1 VARYTQSSIERLRET
16 ADMVAVVSKRTDLR
30 RVGTRHVGLCP
41 FHEERTPSF
50 SVEPEQGLYYCFGC
64 QRGGD
69 AFSFVMETEG
79 VDFPTAIEQLAQ
91 DAGVELEREQEDPRE
106 EERRRRRERLL
117 ALLDRTAGFYANYL
131 WQAAEAGPAR
141 EYLSERGLP
150 DEVLR
155 DFRVGYAPS
164 AWEQVTLAA
173 GRNGFSD
180 EELLAAG
187 LSQRSSRGGLIDRFR
202 ERITFPLADSRG
214 RVLGFGAR
222 AMRDDQGAK
231 YLNTSEGELY
241 HKGKLLFGID
251 RARQAIAKSGRVVV
265 VEGYTDV
272 LALHGAGVGETV
284 AIMGTAL
291 TRDQLAELARAAGED
306 GTVHLALDADRS
318 GQEAMMRA
326 ARMADERGIALR
338 VVSMPEGVDP
348 AELVARGGDMA
359 VTERLT
365 QSLSVVEFAVER
377 VLADANLETPEGRDR
392 ALDEARKLIATT
404 PERSAFR
411 DHLVR
416 KVSDRLDVP
425 ASYVTAGVSARPA
438 RGATWVRTGDPGPER
453 ERGGRA
459 SRVATVGPGAATLE
473 AERLF
478 LALCTGAGTL
488 GREHLARLQPAHF
501 SSDLTRR
508 ARDHLLAHFE
518 DPLAELAGTDP
529 SLEELVAGVVVQAD
543 GDPEHDPGV
552 LRMSFLALEQ
562 RRIERELRA
571 ARQAGDLRRQGELA
585 SERQRVRREMDAV
598 MGQVT

>member
-1 VARYTQSSIERLRET
+1 MARYTQSSIERLRET

-30 RVGTRHVGLCP
+30 RVGTRQVGLCP

-131 WQAAEAGPAR
+131 WQAAEAAPAR

-150 DEVLR
+150 EEVLH
-155 DFRVGYAPS
+155 DFRVGFAPS
-164 AWEQVTLAA
+164 AWDQVTLAA

-180 EELLAAG
+180 EELMAAG
-187 LSQRSSRGGLIDRFR
+187 LSQRSRRGGLIDRFR
-202 ERITFPLADSRG
+202 ERIIFPLADSRG

-251 RARQAIAKSGRVVV
+251 RARQPIAKSGRVVV

-306 GTVHLALDADRS
+306 GTVYLALDADRS

-326 ARMADERGIALR
+326 AGMAAERGIALR
-338 VVSMPEGVDP
+338 VVSLPDGVDP
-348 AELVARGGDMA
+348 ADLVAQ
-359 VTERLT
+359 EL
-365 QSLSVVEFAVER
+365 SL
-377 VLADANLETPEGRDR
+377 
-392 ALDEARKLIATT
+392 I
-404 PERSAFR
+404 
-411 DHLVR
+411 H
-416 KVSDRLDVP
+416 
-425 ASYVTAGVSARPA
+425 
-438 RGATWVRTGDPGPER
+438 
-453 ERGGRA
+453 
-459 SRVATVGPGAATLE
+459 
-473 AERLF
+473 
-478 LALCTGAGTL
+478 
-488 GREHLARLQPAHF
+488 
-501 SSDLTRR
+501 
-508 ARDHLLAHFE
+508 
-518 DPLAELAGTDP
+518 
-529 SLEELVAGVVVQAD
+529 
-543 GDPEHDPGV
+543 
-552 LRMSFLALEQ
+552 
-562 RRIERELRA
+562 I
-571 ARQAGDLRRQGELA
+571 
-585 SERQRVRREMDAV
+585 
-598 MGQVT
+598 

>member
-1 VARYTQSSIERLRET
+1 MARYTQSSIEGLRET

-30 RVGTRHVGLCP
+30 RVGSRYVGLCP

-79 VDFPTAIEQLAQ
+79 LDFPTAIEQLAQ
-91 DAGVELEREQEDPRE
+91 DSRVELEREQEDPRE

-117 ALLDRTAGFYANYL
+117 ALLDRTAGFYATYL
-131 WQAAEAGPAR
+131 WQAAEAAPAR
-141 EYLSERGLP
+141 AYLLDRGLSE
-150 DEVLR
+150 EVLGQ
-155 DFRVGYAPS
+155 FRVGYAPS
-164 AWEQVTLAA
+164 AWEQVTVAA
-173 GRNGFSD
+173 RRNGFSE
-180 EELLAAG
+180 EELVAAG
-187 LSQRSSRGGLIDRFR
+187 LSQRSRRGGLIDRFR

-251 RARQAIAKSGRVVV
+251 HARQAIAKSRRVVV

-291 TRDQLAELARAAGED
+291 TRDQLAELARSAGEE

-326 ARMADERGIALR
+326 ARMADERGVSLR
-338 VVSMPEGVDP
+338 VVAMPEGVDP
-348 AELVARGGDMA
+348 ADLVAQGGDA
-359 VTERLT
+359 AITERLAA
-365 QSLSVVEFAVER
+365 SLSVVEFSIER
-377 VLADANLETPEGRDR
+377 VLADTDLDSPEGRDR
-392 ALDEARKLIATT
+392 ALGEARKLIAAT
-404 PERSAFR
+404 PERSASR

-416 KVSDRLDVP
+416 KVADRLDVP
-425 ASYVTAGVSARPA
+425 ASYVASGASAGRPSSAPSA
-438 RGATWVRTGDPGPER
+438 
-453 ERGGRA
+453 
-459 SRVATVGPGAATLE
+459 GPGAAKLE

-478 LALCTGAGTL
+478 LALCMGAGPL

-501 SSDLTRR
+501 SSEVTRR
-508 ARDHLLAHFE
+508 ARDHLLEHFD
-518 DPLAELAGTDP
+518 DPLAELAGSDP
-529 SLEELVAGVVVQAD
+529 SLEELVAGVVIQAD
-543 GDPEHDPGV
+543 ADSEHDAGV

-562 RRIERELRA
+562 RRIERELRM
-571 ARQAGDLRRQGELA
+571 ARQEGDLRRQGELA